1 MIDRLGAGH
10 CFECATPERR
20 ADMEEWLSQALDVK
34 ILKGSLPFKYNERVD
49 EFGMDKIS
57 ENLRREMAT
66 MLKSGS

>member
-1 MIDRLGAGH
+1 
-10 CFECATPERR
+10 
-20 ADMEEWLSQALDVK
+20 MEEWLSQALDVK